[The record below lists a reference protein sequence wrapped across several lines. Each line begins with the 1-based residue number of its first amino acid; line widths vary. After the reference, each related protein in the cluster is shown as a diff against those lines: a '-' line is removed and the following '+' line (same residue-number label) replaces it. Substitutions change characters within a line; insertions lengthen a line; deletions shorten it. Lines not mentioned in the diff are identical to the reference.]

1 MYEFSINKKSMWICL
16 IDVYFVSLNR
26 WYVTVIYLVLPKS
39 AFIVF
44 SIAYVLW
51 NMNIYN
57 KIYSIKWYIY
67 IYIWWNSEFWN
78 SLLEFK
84 YFTAQK
90 ERFISFG
97 DTHTKVSF
105 MSFWSLSQSLEFY
118 LLGNLYRYNKH
129 IKTYV

>member
-1 MYEFSINKKSMWICL
+1 MYEFSINKKSMWMCL
-16 IDVYFVSLNR
+16 IDFYFVSLNR
-26 WYVTVIYLVLPKS
+26 WYVTVIYLVLPNS

-57 KIYSIKWYIY
+57 KIYFLNDIY
-67 IYIWWNSEFWN
+67 DEILNFLN

-97 DTHTKVSF
+97 DKYIKVSF
-105 MSFWSLSQSLEFY
+105 ISFISFEASP
-118 LLGNLYRYNKH
+118 NL
-129 IKTYV
+129 